1 MTVDLVVQALNPDE
15 QLIVDQLEAHVRKVH
30 HRELAPFLF
39 EQLQTGRAY
48 ILDVNSAEFKGL
60 TKWQ

>member
-1 MTVDLVVQALNPDE
+1 MTIDLITATLNDEETAL
-15 QLIVDQLEAHVRKVH
+15 ITQLEAHVRKTH
-30 HRELAPFLF
+30 HRELAPYLF
-39 EQLQTGRAY
+39 EQLQNGRAY